1 MNRLRL
7 RTLTSITTI
16 AILAIAGCSPKN
28 DLVVA
33 PLPDDLPPPSAS
45 PVIAVIDNAYEPE
58 AVVIASGTTVTWE
71 WQGRAAHDVVG
82 PRFDS
87 GIMIAGSFEHTFT
100 EVGSHPYICSL
111 HPGMVGVV
119 HVVEATS

>member
-7 RTLTSITTI
+7 HLLTSITTLAVV
-16 AILAIAGCSPKN
+16 AIVGCSPN
-28 DLVVA
+28 DDLVVA
-33 PLPDDLPPPSAS
+33 PLPDDLAPPTATPL
-45 PVIAVIDNAYEPE
+45 IAVIDNAYEPE
-58 AVVIASGTTVTWE
+58 TVVVASGTTVTWE

-82 PRFDS
+82 PAFES
-87 GIMIAGSFEHTFT
+87 GIMIAGSFQETFT
-100 EVGSHPYICSL
+100 DVGSHPYVCSL

>member
-7 RTLTSITTI
+7 RTLTSITAIVMI
-16 AILAIAGCSPKN
+16 AIVGCSPTD

-33 PLPDDLPPPSAS
+33 PLPDDLDSPSAS

-58 AVVIASGTTVTWE
+58 AVVITAGTTVTWE

-87 GIMIAGSFEHTFT
+87 GIMIAGSFQQTFT
-100 EVGSHPYICSL
+100 EVGSHPYVCSL
-111 HPGMVGVV
+111 HPGMVGVA
-119 HVVEATS
+119 HVIEAVS